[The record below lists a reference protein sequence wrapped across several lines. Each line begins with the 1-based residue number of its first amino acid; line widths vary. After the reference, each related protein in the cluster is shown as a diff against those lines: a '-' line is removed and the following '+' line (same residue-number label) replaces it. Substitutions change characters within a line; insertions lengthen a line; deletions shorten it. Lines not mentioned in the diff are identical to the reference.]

1 MKTDNFNHAE
11 KVLVLGAGQL
21 GAAVLDAL
29 VPAVI
34 ERQGTVSVIVS
45 PAAWDE
51 AGQLRSSNHQALAD
65 AGATFLAV
73 DIAGSAMETLADQ
86 FRGFTTVI
94 NCMGFVAGPGT
105 QLKITRAVLAAGVP
119 RYFPWQFGVNYDV
132 VGKGSGQPVWDEQ
145 YDVRTLLRAQRA
157 TEWVIVSTGMFT
169 SFLFEPDFD
178 VVNLS
183 NRTLH
188 ALGSWDTQVTVT
200 SPADIGR
207 LTTAIYLHQPRIVN
221 EVVFVAGE
229 TTSYRQLADTV
240 ERVTQQTF
248 SKAVHTLPALLE
260 QLRTARMTPCC
271 AIAPPSP
278 GGMACGGRW
287 ATHGMPATS
296 CRPRTLPAGCRPRAD
311 FLSQDRMTM
320 NKLIPLIV
328 LSCLLPLAAN
338 ARTITAT
345 GDTLDHAESKIRQQ
359 AAREGATTYRITEAR
374 MGNKVHITA
383 KIAD

>member
-1 MKTDNFNHAE
+1 MKCDNLNHEE

-34 ERQGTVSVIVS
+34 QRQGAVSVIVS

-51 AGQLRSSNHQALAD
+51 AGQLRSANHRALAD

-73 DIAGSAMETLADQ
+73 DIAGSDMETLAGQ
-86 FRGFTTVI
+86 FSGFTTVI
-94 NCMGFVAGPGT
+94 NCMGFVAGPGM
-105 QLKITRAVLAAGVP
+105 QLKITRTVLAAGVP
-119 RYFPWQFGVNYDV
+119 RYFPWQFGVNYNV

-145 YDVRTLLRAQRA
+145 YDVRTLLRAQQA

-183 NRTLH
+183 TRTLH
-188 ALGSWDTQVTVT
+188 ALGGWDTQVTVT

-207 LTTAIYLHQPRIVN
+207 LTTAIYLHQPRIFN

-229 TTSYRQLADTV
+229 TTSYRQLAETV
-240 ERVTQQTF
+240 ERVTQHTF
-248 SKAVHTLPALLE
+248 SKAFTPCPPCWTSCG
-260 QLRTARMTPCC
+260 RTRITPCC
-271 AIAPPSP
+271 AIALPSP

-287 ATHGMPATS
+287 ATPGMPATRY
-296 CRPRTLPAGCRPRAD
+296 RPRTLPAGCRPRAD

-320 NKLIPLIV
+320 NTLLPLIV
-328 LSCLLPLAAN
+328 LSCLLPLAVN

-345 GDTLDHAESKIRQQ
+345 GDTLDNAESKIRQQ
-359 AAREGATTYRITEAR
+359 AAREGATAYRIIEAR

-383 KIAD
+383 TLDN

>member
-1 MKTDNFNHAE
+1 MKTDDIHLEE

-34 ERQGTVSVIVS
+34 QRQGAVSVIVS

-51 AGQLRSSNHQALAD
+51 TGQLRSASHRALAD
-65 AGATFLAV
+65 AGAAFLAV
-73 DIAGSAMETLADQ
+73 DIAGNSLETLTGA
-86 FRGFTTVI
+86 FRGYSTVI

-145 YDVRTLLRAQRA
+145 YDVRTLLRAQQA
-157 TEWVIVSTGMFT
+157 TEWVIISTGMFT

-183 NRTLH
+183 ARTLH

-221 EVVFVAGE
+221 EVTFVAGE

-248 SKAVHTLPALLE
+248 SKAVHTLPALLD
-260 QLRTARMTPCC
+260 QLRTDPDNAMLRYR
-271 AIAPPSP
+271 AAFA

-287 ATHGMPATS
+287 ATPGIPATI

-328 LSCLLPLAAN
+328 LSCLLPLADN
-338 ARTITAT
+338 ARTLTAT

-359 AAREGATTYRITEAR
+359 ATREGATAYRIIEAR

-383 KIAD
+383 TLDN

>member
-1 MKTDNFNHAE
+1 MKTDNLNHEE

-34 ERQGTVSVIVS
+34 QRQGTVSVIVS
-45 PAAWDE
+45 PAARDE
-51 AGQLRSSNHQALAD
+51 AGQLRSANHQALAD

-119 RYFPWQFGVNYDV
+119 RYYPWQFGVNYDV

-260 QLRTARMTPCC
+260 QLRTDPDDAMLRYRAAFARGDGVWWPMGDT
-271 AIAPPSP
+271 
-278 GGMACGGRW
+278 W
-287 ATHGMPATS
+287 
-296 CRPRTLPAGCRPRAD
+296 
-311 FLSQDRMTM
+311 
-320 NKLIPLIV
+320 
-328 LSCLLPLAAN
+328 N
-338 ARTITAT
+338 ARHQLPTQDIAGWLQTA
-345 GDTLDHAESKIRQQ
+345 R
-359 AAREGATTYRITEAR
+359 
-374 MGNKVHITA
+374 
-383 KIAD
+383 